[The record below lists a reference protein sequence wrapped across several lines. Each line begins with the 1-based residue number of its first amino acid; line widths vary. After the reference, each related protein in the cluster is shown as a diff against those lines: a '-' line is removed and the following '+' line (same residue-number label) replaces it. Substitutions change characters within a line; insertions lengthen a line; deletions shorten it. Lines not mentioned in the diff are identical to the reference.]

1 MNDPARDAVEA
12 AEDVIGDAQDLD
24 VRLRRM
30 GMKLAA
36 LVDRLDEL
44 RQARDDGH

>member
-1 MNDPARDAVEA
+1 MSDLTNDTIDA
-12 AEDVIGDAQDLD
+12 AEAVIGEAEDLD

-36 LVDRLDEL
+36 LVDHLDQL
-44 RQARDDGH
+44 RQARDDQA